1 MQNYDCQKTK
11 YMSSSIQNAFLF
23 LGRFIASP
31 RTIGAIAPSGAALAR
46 QMVRLAEVESAK
58 TVLELGPGTGSF
70 TIAIARHL
78 APDANFIAIEADPHL
93 AVLLRKKLPSVRTVA
108 GSAEHID
115 RIMKSYEL
123 SQADTI
129 VSGLPW
135 ATFESGLQD
144 RILNAA
150 RDILRPGG
158 TFTTFSYVH
167 AQPMRQAKRFRC
179 KLEQT
184 FATVQKSPVVWN
196 NLPPAFVYCCKK

>member
-1 MQNYDCQKTK
+1 
-11 YMSSSIQNAFLF
+11 MSNSIQNTFLF
-23 LGRFIASP
+23 LSKFVTSP

-70 TIAIARHL
+70 TIMIARHL

-93 AVLLRKKLPSVRTVA
+93 AVLLRKKMPKVRTVA
-108 GSAEHID
+108 GSAEHIG
-115 RIMKSYEL
+115 RIMNSYHF
-123 SQADTI
+123 SHADCI

-135 ATFESGLQD
+135 ATFDSGLQD

-167 AQPMRQAKRFRC
+167 SQPLRQAKRFRC
-179 KLEQT
+179 KLDQT
-184 FATVQKSPVVWN
+184 FATVVKSPVVWN